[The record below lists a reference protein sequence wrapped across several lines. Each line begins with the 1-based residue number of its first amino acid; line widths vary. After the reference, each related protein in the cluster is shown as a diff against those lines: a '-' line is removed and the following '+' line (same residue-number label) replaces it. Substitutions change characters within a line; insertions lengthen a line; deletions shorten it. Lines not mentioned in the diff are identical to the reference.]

1 MAPNLEK
8 KRAVRQV
15 MLVRQASS
23 RATPHGRSV
32 GIPIAQVSPPS
43 AHAHLPPQL
52 LCTHRPQTP
61 LSEASAA
68 ACAHFHCHMTACL
81 AGDRVINGTRDNMR
95 ICHMQIPKLTPRSCC
110 PTCAADGGRQS

>member
-32 GIPIAQVSPPS
+32 GIPIAQVFPPS
-43 AHAHLPPQL
+43 AHPHLPPQL
-52 LCTHRPQTP
+52 LCTVP
-61 LSEASAA
+61 
-68 ACAHFHCHMTACL
+68 
-81 AGDRVINGTRDNMR
+81 RVETEGIRAR
-95 ICHMQIPKLTPRSCC
+95 L
-110 PTCAADGGRQS
+110 DGQARRQSDRRGGTQ